1 MNSTELQHRT
11 KKLALEIIKLAK
23 QLPNNRVGWTF
34 SDQIIRSATSV
45 AANYRAV
52 CRARSDKEFIAKMGV
67 VIEEADE
74 TLFWLEMIDESGI
87 MIDDL
92 KNDDLRFRNE
102 KVQNPKSKIN
112 NLKDE
117 ANQLVSIFVAS
128 AKTVKSRLNQQSKIS
143 NQKSV
148 IKNQGNEVNV

>member
-52 CRARSDKEFIAKMGV
+52 CRARSDKEFIAKMGI

-102 KVQNPKSKIN
+102 KVQNSKSKIN

-128 AKTVKSRLNQQSKIS
+128 AKTAKSRLNQQSKIS
-143 NQKSV
+143 NQKSG
-148 IKNQGNEVNV
+148 K

>member
-1 MNSTELQHRT
+1 MNSAELQHRT

-52 CRARSDKEFIAKMGV
+52 CRARSDKEFIAKMGI

-92 KNDDLRFRNE
+92 KKFRNE
-102 KVQNPKSKIN
+102 KVQNSKSKIN
-112 NLKDE
+112 YLKDE

-128 AKTVKSRLNQQSKIS
+128 VKTVKNRI
-143 NQKSV
+143 NQKS
-148 IKNQGNEVNV
+148 